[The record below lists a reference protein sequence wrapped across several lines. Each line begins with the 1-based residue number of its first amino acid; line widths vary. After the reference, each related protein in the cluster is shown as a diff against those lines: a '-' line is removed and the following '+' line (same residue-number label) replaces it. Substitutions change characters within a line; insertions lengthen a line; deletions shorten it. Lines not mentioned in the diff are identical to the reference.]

1 VRWTGRITPLYSQTY
16 TFYVGSDDGVRL
28 WVDGRL
34 IVNNWTV
41 HNLTTNTGTIA
52 LTAGQSYSIK
62 LEYFND
68 VGSAVC
74 RLLWSSSSQAK
85 SIVPESQLSCTG
97 YSPVVANGI
106 YCLPPKLATS
116 KAMEVKSGGTADGT
130 VVDINNWTS
139 KTYQKWMIVSAGGDY
154 FKLVPQ
160 HATSKVLD
168 VNGGYTT
175 NATKVQI
182 WSNNG
187 MAQQQFK
194 LVDMGQGWFK
204 LQPQHAPTMVLE
216 IKGGATANGTVVQL
230 YQDTGADAQRWRLDR
245 Q

>member
-1 VRWTGRITPLYSQTY
+1 MR
-16 TFYVGSDDGVRL
+16 
-28 WVDGRL
+28 
-34 IVNNWTV
+34 
-41 HNLTTNTGTIA
+41 
-52 LTAGQSYSIK
+52 
-62 LEYFND
+62 
-68 VGSAVC
+68 
-74 RLLWSSSSQAK
+74 
-85 SIVPESQLSCTG
+85 
-97 YSPVVANGI
+97 
-106 YCLPPKLATS
+106 
-116 KAMEVKSGGTADGT
+116 
-130 VVDINNWTS
+130 
-139 KTYQKWMIVSAGGDY
+139 VSAGGDY